1 MQSSAK
7 STRIVFDV
15 NETLLDLSI
24 MFPVFEEVF
33 GDRSSLNHWFMHLLQ
48 YSWVDSLT
56 QQYHNFDQIG
66 EAVLDM
72 TAHAF
77 QTELSTAHKK
87 ELVGLMRKLPPHPEV
102 PQALEKLKVAGY
114 QLYTFTNSPRNLL
127 QDQMRNAHIRHYFN
141 QWLSIEQIGS
151 FKPHLN
157 TYHTLAYKLGIAHQ
171 QIRFVA
177 AHAWDITGALRAG
190 LKGAYISRGGK
201 PFYALCEE
209 PDIVCSDISEAAE
222 VIISKDH

>member
-1 MQSSAK
+1 MHNSAK

-15 NETLLDLSI
+15 NETLLDLKV
-24 MFPVFEEVF
+24 MLPAFEETF
-33 GDRSSLNHWFMHLLQ
+33 GDKNSLSHWFMHLLQ
-48 YSWVDSLT
+48 YSWVDTLT
-56 QQYHNFDQIG
+56 QNYHNFDQVG

-77 QTELSTAHKK
+77 QTQINTQKK
-87 ELVGLMRKLPPHPEV
+87 KALVALMRKLPPHPEV
-102 PQALEKLKVAGY
+102 PVALEKLKKAGF
-114 QLYTFTNSPRNLL
+114 QVYTFTNSPRNLL
-127 QDQMRNAHIRHYFN
+127 QDQMRSSHLGHLFD

-157 TYHTLAYKLGIAHQ
+157 TYHTLAYKLGIEHQ

-177 AHAWDITGALRAG
+177 AHAWDIAGALKAG

-201 PFYALCEE
+201 PYYSLAEI
-209 PDIVCSDISEAAE
+209 PDILGNDVAE
-222 VIISKDH
+222 IVDEIISKDH